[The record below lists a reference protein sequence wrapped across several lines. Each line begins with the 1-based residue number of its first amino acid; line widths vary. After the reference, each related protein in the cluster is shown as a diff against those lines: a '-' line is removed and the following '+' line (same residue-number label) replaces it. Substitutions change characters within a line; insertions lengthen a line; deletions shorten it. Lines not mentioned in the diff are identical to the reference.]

1 MMPRS
6 AQRRRLLKAVSL
18 SLLFAGASL
27 VTAACGNGAVSP
39 GVASVGTTT
48 TTVANHHGGSNAPNG
63 DTELAYAVCMRSH
76 GVPNFPDPSSTGGF
90 EFGRSVNTSSSSF
103 EAAQT
108 KCQSLIGGG
117 LPAPGTT
124 LHPSAATLALLLK
137 AARCMRAHGVTDFP
151 DPSTTMPSTH
161 GFQGVISVR
170 DGAILVFP
178 GSLDMQSPAFT
189 QAAAACHFP
198 LTNH

>member
-1 MMPRS
+1 MPRS
-6 AQRRRLLKAVSL
+6 TGRRRLLNTTSL
-18 SLLFAGASL
+18 TLMCAGASL
-27 VTAACGNGAVSP
+27 FAAACGNGALTP

-48 TTVANHHGGSNAPNG
+48 TTVANHYGGSDAANG
-63 DTELAYAVCMRSH
+63 DAELAYAVCMRSH

-90 EFGRSVNTSSSSF
+90 EFGSGVNTSSPSF

-108 KCQSLIGGG
+108 KCQRLIGGG
-117 LPAPGTT
+117 LPAPGAT
-124 LHPSAATLALLLK
+124 LHPSAATLAQLLRV
-137 AARCMRAHGVTDFP
+137 AQCMRAHGIANFP

-161 GFQGVISVR
+161 GFKGVISDR

-178 GSLDMQSPAFT
+178 SSIDMQSPAFT
-189 QAAAACHFP
+189 HAAAACNFP